1 MRLPLAV
8 PALALSLAA
17 SAAAL
22 SLAAPSAL
30 AQGAA
35 QPLAVAADATVEKV
49 LAAQAGKRVTL
60 KLGPGDELTGTVKL
74 VTPKVVHL
82 SEVAGRE
89 FFDAVVDTSRVVAVL
104 VRVK

>member
-1 MRLPLAV
+1 MRLPLAA
-8 PALALSLAA
+8 PALVLSLAA
-17 SAAAL
+17 A
-22 SLAAPSAL
+22 LAAPAAL
-30 AQGAA
+30 AQAAA
-35 QPLAVAADATVEKV
+35 QPLAVAADATIEKV

-82 SEVAGRE
+82 GEVAGRE
-89 FFDAVVDTSRVVAVL
+89 FFDAVVDTTRVVAVL